1 MADTNK
7 IYFETEDGKQVAF
20 EVLETTRINGCDYI
34 LVTTDDKTIYDSE
47 NDDEDSEAVFIFKD
61 TSSPESP
68 EALYELVEDEN
79 ELDAVFEIFEKLL
92 DEDEE

>member
-20 EVLETTRINGCDYI
+20 EVIETTRISGCDYI